1 MKHIKTFE
9 GYKSPEWQ
17 GHETESEEG
26 DQFGRIV
33 PKRKID
39 QDFEITAESIA
50 NLILNCA
57 ELSKLKELAMG
68 VRSFIN
74 AEYVGGEGAPKEY
87 FAELDKCFPCLDL
100 HKSQIVNT
108 GTKIP
113 FYGRAKKSHLGFVD
127 SHSADITLSNYIAY
141 KVQEP
146 GFKY

>member
-9 GYKSPEWQ
+9 GYESPQWQ

-68 VRSFIN
+68 VRLY
-74 AEYVGGEGAPKEY
+74 AEYVGGAGAPKEY
-87 FAELDKCFPCLDL
+87 FAELAKCFPWLDL
-100 HKSQIVNT
+100 HKPQIVNT

-113 FYGRAKKSHLGFVD
+113 FYGRTKKSHLGFVD
-127 SHSADITLSNYIAY
+127 NHSADINLSNYIAH

-146 GFKY
+146 GYKY

>member
-9 GYKSPEWQ
+9 GYESPEWQ

-39 QDFEITAESIA
+39 QEFEITAESIA

-68 VRSFIN
+68 VRLH
-74 AEYVGGEGAPKEY
+74 AEYVGGEGAPVEY
-87 FAELDKCFPCLDL
+87 FAELEKCFPCLDL
-100 HKSQIVNT
+100 NKSQIVNT

-113 FYGRAKKSHLGFVD
+113 FYGRTKKSNLGFSDNHSVD
-127 SHSADITLSNYIAY
+127 INLKDYIAQ

-146 GFKY
+146 GYKY

>member
-9 GYKSPEWQ
+9 GYESPEWQ
-17 GHETESEEG
+17 GHETESEES
-26 DQFGRIV
+26 DQFARIV

-68 VRSFIN
+68 VRLH

-100 HKSQIVNT
+100 HKTQIVNT

-113 FYGRAKKSHLGFVD
+113 FYGRTKNSAGGFVTG
-127 SHSADITLSNYIAY
+127 HSADIYLPLYIVKKIQKPGY
-141 KVQEP
+141 K
-146 GFKY
+146 Y

>member
-9 GYKSPEWQ
+9 GYESPQWQ

-26 DQFGRIV
+26 AQFGRIV

-50 NLILNCA
+50 NLILNCS

-68 VRSFIN
+68 VRLH
-74 AEYVGGEGAPKEY
+74 AEYVGGAGAPIEY

-100 HKSQIVNT
+100 HKSQIVNN

-127 SHSADITLSNYIAY
+127 NHSADINLSNYIAH

-146 GFKY
+146 GYKY

>member
-9 GYKSPEWQ
+9 GYESPEWQ

-68 VRSFIN
+68 VRLH
-74 AEYVGGEGAPKEY
+74 AEYVGGVGAPKEY
-87 FAELDKCFPCLDL
+87 FVELAKCFPWLDL
-100 HKSQIVNT
+100 HKPQIVNT

-113 FYGRAKKSHLGFVD
+113 FYGRTKKSHLGFVD
-127 SHSADITLSNYIAY
+127 NHSADINLSNYIAH

-146 GFKY
+146 GYKY

>member
-9 GYKSPEWQ
+9 GYESPEWQ
-17 GHETESEEG
+17 GHKTESEEG
-26 DQFGRIV
+26 DQFARII
-33 PKRKID
+33 PNRKID
-39 QDFEITAESIA
+39 KNFEITAELIA

-68 VRSFIN
+68 VRPY
-74 AEYVGGEGAPKEY
+74 AEYQAGNGAPKEY

-100 HKSQIVNT
+100 HKTQIVNT

-127 SHSADITLSNYIAY
+127 NHSADITLSNYIAH

-146 GFKY
+146 GYKY

>member
-9 GYKSPEWQ
+9 GYESPQWQ

-26 DQFGRIV
+26 AQFGRIV

-50 NLILNCA
+50 NLILNCE

-68 VRSFIN
+68 VKNFIN

-127 SHSADITLSNYIAY
+127 NHSADITLSNYIAY

-146 GFKY
+146 GYKY